1 MKLKT
6 IGEVYSTEDCLIHL
20 NEYKQS
26 KWKRKHKFL
35 IKAGNK
41 DEEFNLEVR
50 VFSDGIDT
58 LSIIATE
65 DSTYLAN
72 INMYPLRDLIHRIQ
86 SISNKFYTYDYGE
99 VFLDPWSMEL
109 WVVGSDGGICYSDLS
124 VTKLV
129 KKLQEDEDGFHDEF
143 WDSEISHSAFIP
155 EITKCRF
162 EAEYYPPLEEEDLS
176 GCGYDEENQVE
187 LKWIRVATC
196 TNLSNYDIY

>member
-109 WVVGSDGGICYSDLS
+109 WVVGSDGGICYSDYYGL
-124 VTKLV
+124 VFLKL
-129 KKLQEDEDGFHDEF
+129 LQVRIL
-143 WDSEISHSAFIP
+143 DSMMN
-155 EITKCRF
+155 
-162 EAEYYPPLEEEDLS
+162 S
-176 GCGYDEENQVE
+176 GIQ
-187 LKWIRVATC
+187 K
-196 TNLSNYDIY
+196 

>member
-35 IKAGNK
+35 IKAGNR

-65 DSTYLAN
+65 DFTYLAN

-99 VFLDPWSMEL
+99 VYLDPWSMEL
-109 WVVGSDGGICYSDLS
+109 WVVGSDDGICYSDLS

-129 KKLQEDEDGFHDEF
+129 KKLQEDGFQDEF
-143 WDSEISHSAFIP
+143 WGPEIDHSDFIP
-155 EITKCRF
+155 ELTKCRF
-162 EAEYYPPLEEEDLS
+162 EAEYYPPLEEGELS
-176 GCGYDEENQVE
+176 DCGYEEETQVE
-187 LKWIRVATC
+187 LKWIRIATC